1 LYFFDILLNVGKS
14 NKTNINTLL
23 LIPVLNM
30 TTPVLK
36 IAVEDP
42 DLKQYYK
49 DRIEKHNKMV
59 NDDPCPDSGF
69 DLCVSDDTL
78 IHKGWKST
86 KVDLEVKATMT
97 EDEVSVGYYTY
108 PRSSI
113 SKTPLVLANH
123 VGIIDSGYRGNL
135 IAMFRNLSNDDCQ
148 IEKQTRMVQICH
160 ASLKPFIVEMCESIA
175 DLGVTSRGSGGFGST
190 GK

>member
-1 LYFFDILLNVGKS
+1 
-14 NKTNINTLL
+14 
-23 LIPVLNM
+23 M

-42 DLKQYYK
+42 ELKQYYK

-59 NDDPCPDSGF
+59 YDDPCPDSGF
-69 DLCVSDDTL
+69 DLCVSDDTK

-86 KVDLEVKATMT
+86 KVDLKVKATMT
-97 EDEVSVGYYTY
+97 EDGVSVGYYTY

-135 IAMFRNLSNDDCQ
+135 IAMFRNLSDDDCQ

-160 ASLKPFIVEMCESIA
+160 AGLKPFIVELCDSIE
-175 DLGVTSRGSGGFGST
+175 DLGITSRGSGGFGST